1 MRVILF
7 SVLALL
13 IFPVG
18 KSFASAYYWTVS
30 GVIGKFGSAQ
40 EACMAAKRDSAYQFK
55 RVEVNYNGNPR
66 QAQCYWTHPA
76 FPPDQVS
83 AIYGPY
89 RYGDSCPTG
98 AQYNGATGGCD
109 CPDGQTK
116 DEGGNC
122 QAPPTCEA
130 GLPLLLR
137 SPDGPAIT
145 SGGRVYIISSPP
157 SNACSGGCQ
166 YQPTTSRATTCYL
179 VKGSSTTGFCN
190 YTMSSDGQSCAADN
204 AIPPAVGDPPNPPSP
219 DGETDPAAPP
229 TDPNDPG
236 CPKGYSWSGTTCVKS
251 PTDPEGGGE
260 GGGTD
265 PGTDPGAGG
274 GNGGGDGGGTD
285 PGTGGG
291 NGGGTAPGTGG
302 GDGTGTGGGNGNGN
316 GNGNGDGEGDGE
328 GECDP
333 TKNPLCAGIPGP
345 SGSLGAPE
353 AGSWDEAN
361 AEWDERVTEAKKEL
375 KDAVKANID
384 HLKGAF
390 DLQLSTGGGQLPC
403 DSFTVWGK
411 SYRLCVADYSTQ
423 LSYMRLALLLMAA
436 LIAAFVILKE

>member
-1 MRVILF
+1 MRHIFLIVLLF
-7 SVLALL
+7 L
-13 IFPVG
+13 
-18 KSFASAYYWTVS
+18 SFSASADYYWTVS
-30 GVIGKFGSAQ
+30 GRSEQWPSAVA
-40 EACMAAKRDSAYQFK
+40 ACTAIYPRFK
-55 RVEVNYNGNPR
+55 RVDMGANGR
-66 QAQCYWTHPA
+66 SAQC
-76 FPPDQVS
+76 V
-83 AIYGPY
+83 Y
-89 RYGDSCPTG
+89 RYGENDDRDYLYSSTYRYGTECVAPKVYNSATG
-98 AQYNGATGGCD
+98 AC
-109 CPDGQTK
+109 
-116 DEGGNC
+116 EE
-122 QAPPTCEA
+122 PPQECES
-130 GLPLLLR
+130 GLPLLVR

-166 YQPTTSRATTCYL
+166 YQPSSGRATTCYL
-179 VKGSSTTGFCN
+179 VKGSTTNGFCN
-190 YTMSSDGQSCAADN
+190 YTMSSDGQSCSADN
-204 AIPPAVGDPPNPPSP
+204 ALPPAVGDPPNPPSP

-265 PGTDPGAGG
+265 PGTDPGTGG

-291 NGGGTAPGTGG
+291 NGGGTDPGTGG
-302 GDGTGTGGGNGNGN
+302 GDGTGTGGGNGN

-353 AGSWDEAN
+353 TGSWDEAN